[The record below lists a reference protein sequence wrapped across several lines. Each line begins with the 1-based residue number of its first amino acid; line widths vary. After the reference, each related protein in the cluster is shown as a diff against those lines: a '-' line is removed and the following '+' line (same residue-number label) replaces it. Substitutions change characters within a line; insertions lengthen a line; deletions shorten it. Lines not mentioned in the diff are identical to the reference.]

1 MKLTQ
6 SELRQII
13 KEELATRALS
23 EGGDWKQQIREDEA
37 SYVRKLTE
45 QMMSTMF
52 EIMGIIEHY
61 GLEGEVEG
69 SYEDLGTSLMKI
81 ADLIERD

>member
-6 SELRQII
+6 TALRQII
-13 KEELATRALS
+13 KEELATRVLS
-23 EGGDWKQQIREDEA
+23 EDWKQDIRSDDA

-52 EIMGIIEHY
+52 EIMGIVKHY

-69 SYEDLGTSLMKI
+69 SYERLGMSLKKI